1 LTKNVSH
8 LLIFAIR
15 CPFHAFQQK
24 KSSDFSFFSMLG
36 IHQKGWGKTA
46 MNAVTI
52 VIGSICI
59 LLIAYRLYGTFIAA
73 KVLKLDDSNPTPA
86 HELEDGK
93 DYVPT
98 NKWVTFGHHFA
109 AIAAAGP
116 LVGPILAAQFGY
128 LPSLLWLLIG
138 AVIGGA
144 VHDIVVLFA
153 SMRQDG
159 KSLSEIAKKEL
170 GPVAGF
176 CAGLAMLFIIT
187 ITMAGLSLVVLS
199 ALERNPWG
207 TFAVGI
213 TIPIAM
219 AVGLYHKK
227 TGNLKIATIVGF
239 GLIMAAIV
247 WGPNIQGTALG
258 NFLTFEKST
267 IAILLPV
274 YAFFAAALPVW
285 LLLAPRD
292 YLSTFMKIGVF
303 AALIIGVFYVNP
315 AVQFPAFTEFVNG
328 GGPVIA
334 GPVWPFISITIA
346 CGAISGFHAF
356 VGSGTTPKMI
366 NRWSDI
372 KGVAFGAMLVEC
384 LVAIMA
390 LIAAVSLMPGDYFA
404 INSTPEKFATLGM
417 ETVHLDKLSDEVGM
431 DLEGRTGGAVTLAV
445 GMTYIF
451 TEIPIFEQMASYFYQ
466 FVILFEAVFILTAID
481 SGTRVARYLIQDFGG
496 AFFKPLKRM
505 DSVFAT
511 IFASALACFM
521 WGYLLFSGDISSVWA
536 LFGVSNQLMASIG
549 LIIGATVVLKI
560 ADKRRYM
567 LTCLIPLAYLYVTV
581 NVAGYWMVKNVYW
594 NAASSGF
601 SVLNGTLSIIMLV
614 LGFVILIASI
624 QKWRQLWKYP
634 QDILVE
640 RAAKGMI

>member
-1 LTKNVSH
+1 
-8 LLIFAIR
+8 
-15 CPFHAFQQK
+15 
-24 KSSDFSFFSMLG
+24 
-36 IHQKGWGKTA
+36 
-46 MNAVTI
+46 MNAVSI

-59 LLIAYRLYGTFIAA
+59 LLIVYRLYGTFMAA
-73 KVLKLDDSNPTPA
+73 KVLKLDDSKPTPS
-86 HELEDGK
+86 HKLEDGK

-128 LPSLLWLLIG
+128 LPGLLWLLIG

-144 VHDIVVLFA
+144 VHDMVVLFA
-153 SMRQDG
+153 SMRRDG
-159 KSLSEIAKKEL
+159 KSLSEVAKEEL

-176 CAGLAMLFIIT
+176 CTGLAMLFIIT
-187 ITMAGLSLVVLS
+187 ITMAGLSLVILH
-199 ALERNPWG
+199 ALENNPWG
-207 TFAVGI
+207 TFVVGI

-219 AVGLYHKK
+219 GVGLYHKK
-227 TGNLKIATIVGF
+227 TGNLKAATIVGF
-239 GLIMAAIV
+239 GLIIAAILF
-247 WGPNIQGTALG
+247 GPNLQGTALG
-258 NFLTFEKST
+258 NLLTLEAST
-267 IAILLPV
+267 IAILLPI

-303 AALIIGVFYVNP
+303 VALIIGVFYVNP
-315 AVQFPAFTEFVNG
+315 SVQFPALTDFING
-328 GGPVIA
+328 GGPIVA

-390 LIAAVSLMPGDYFA
+390 LIAAVSLQPGDYFA
-404 INSTPEKFATLGM
+404 INSAPEKFATLGM
-417 ETVHLDKLSDEVGM
+417 ETVHLDELSDEIGM

-451 TEIPIFEQMASYFYQ
+451 TEIPIFEKLASYFFQ

-481 SGTRVARYLIQDFGG
+481 SGTRVARYLIQDFFGD
-496 AFFKPLKRM
+496 FYKPLKNTE
-505 DSVFAT
+505 SLFSN
-511 IFASALACFM
+511 IFASALACFI
-521 WGYLLFSGDISSVWA
+521 WGYLLYSGDISSIWA

-549 LIIGATVVLKI
+549 LIVGATVILKI
-560 ADKRRYM
+560 ADKRWYM
-567 LTCLIPLAYLYVTV
+567 LTCLVPLAYLYVTV
-581 NVAGYWMVKNVYW
+581 NVAGYWMIKNVYW
-594 NAASSGF
+594 NAESTGF
-601 SVLNGTLSIIMLV
+601 SVLNGTLSIIMLI
-614 LGFVILIASI
+614 LGVIILLTSI
-624 QKWRQLWKYP
+624 KKWIELCKIP
-634 QDILVE
+634 QHILVE
-640 RAAKGMI
+640 QSKKEIA